1 MSKAAIIVSGNCEAH
16 EATKVASAGPPNL
29 PSHPLLLAEKISASS
44 CLILE
49 IDIDLVSGFI
59 GCNRY
64 FLPLDS
70 FVTTICIMM
79 IVLLDD
85 HDLPQMTIE

>member
-16 EATKVASAGPPNL
+16 EATKVASAAPPNL
-29 PSHPLLLAEKISASS
+29 SPPLLLAEKISASS

-85 HDLPQMTIE
+85 HDLPQITIG